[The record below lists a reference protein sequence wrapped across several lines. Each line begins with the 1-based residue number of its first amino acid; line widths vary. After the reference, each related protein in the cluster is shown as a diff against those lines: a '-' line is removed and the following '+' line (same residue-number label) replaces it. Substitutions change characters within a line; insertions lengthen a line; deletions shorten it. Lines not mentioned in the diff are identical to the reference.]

1 MKLYLENKTALVTGA
16 GSGIGREIARALAEE
31 GVNVMIVGRTEKNLQ
46 ETASL
51 HERISYKIA
60 DITKTREIEN
70 ILSEIVNKWGKLD
83 ILINNA
89 GWSPI
94 HPFEEETMEE
104 FDKAFNI
111 NVRAVAELVLKT
123 LPLLKESKGN
133 IVNISSTAIRNHLV
147 NMSVYTVAK
156 GAVDMFTKIWAKEFA
171 PYGIRVNSVSPG
183 PIETP
188 IYDKLG
194 VDGQEKTEHL
204 ARVTAGIPLGRFGRP
219 EEVAPAVLFLV
230 SDLVAGYVTG
240 SDYCVDGGYGD

>member
-1 MKLYLENKTALVTGA
+1 MRLNLENKIALVTGA
-16 GSGIGREIARALAEE
+16 GSGIGREIARTLAKE
-31 GVNVMIVGRTEKNLQ
+31 GVNVMIVGRTERNLQ

-51 HERISYKIA
+51 HERIFYRTA
-60 DITKTREIEN
+60 DITKTEEIEN
-70 ILSEIVNKWGKLD
+70 VLSDIKAKWGKLD

-104 FDKAFNI
+104 FDKAFDI
-111 NVRAVAELVLKT
+111 NVRAVAELVLKA
-123 LPLLKESKGN
+123 LPMLKESKGN

-147 NMSVYTVAK
+147 NMSVYTAAK

-171 PYGIRVNSVSPG
+171 PYGVRVNSVSPG

-194 VDGQEKTEHL
+194 VDGKEKSDHL
-204 ARVTAGIPLGRFGRP
+204 ARVTAGIPLGRFGKP
-219 EEVAPAVLFLV
+219 EEVAPAVLFLA
-230 SDLVAGYVTG
+230 SDAVASYITG

>member
-1 MKLYLENKTALVTGA
+1 MELNLENKTALVTGA
-16 GSGIGREIARALAEE
+16 GSGIGREIARELAEE
-31 GVNVMIVGRTEKNLQ
+31 GVNVMIVGRTKNNLQ

-51 HERISYKIA
+51 HERIAYKTA
-60 DITKTREIEN
+60 DITKSEEIEN
-70 ILSEIVNKWGKLD
+70 ILSEIRTKWGKLD

-104 FDKAFNI
+104 FDKAFDI
-111 NVRAVAELVLKT
+111 NVRAVAELVLKA

-133 IVNISSTAIRNHLV
+133 IVNISSTAIRNHLI
-147 NMSVYTVAK
+147 NMSIYTAAK

-183 PIETP
+183 PIKTP

-194 VDGQEKTEHL
+194 VEGKEKAEHL
-204 ARVTAGIPLGRFGRP
+204 SRVTAGIPLGRFGKP
-219 EEVAPAVLFLV
+219 EEVAPTVLFL
-230 SDLVAGYVTG
+230 SSNAVASYITG

>member
-94 HPFEEETMEE
+94 HLRKKRWRSLTRRLISTF
-104 FDKAFNI
+104 
-111 NVRAVAELVLKT
+111 VLW
-123 LPLLKESKGN
+123 PN
-133 IVNISSTAIRNHLV
+133 
-147 NMSVYTVAK
+147 
-156 GAVDMFTKIWAKEFA
+156 
-171 PYGIRVNSVSPG
+171 
-183 PIETP
+183 
-188 IYDKLG
+188 
-194 VDGQEKTEHL
+194 
-204 ARVTAGIPLGRFGRP
+204 
-219 EEVAPAVLFLV
+219 
-230 SDLVAGYVTG
+230 
-240 SDYCVDGGYGD
+240 

>member
-1 MKLYLENKTALVTGA
+1 MRLNLENKIALVTGA
-16 GSGIGREIARALAEE
+16 GSGIGREIARTLAEE
-31 GVNVMIVGRTEKNLQ
+31 GVNVMIVGRTERNLR

-51 HERISYKIA
+51 HERIFYRTA
-60 DITKTREIEN
+60 DITKNEEIEN
-70 ILSEIVNKWGKLD
+70 VLSDIKAKWGKLD

-104 FDKAFNI
+104 FDKAFDI
-111 NVRAVAELVLKT
+111 NVRAVAELVLKA
-123 LPLLKESKGN
+123 LPMLKESKGN

-147 NMSVYTVAK
+147 NMSVYTAAK

-171 PYGIRVNSVSPG
+171 PYGVRVNSVSPG

-194 VDGQEKTEHL
+194 VDGKEKSDHL
-204 ARVTAGIPLGRFGRP
+204 ARVTAGIPLGRFGKP
-219 EEVAPAVLFLV
+219 EEVAPAVLFLA
-230 SDLVAGYVTG
+230 SDAVASYITG